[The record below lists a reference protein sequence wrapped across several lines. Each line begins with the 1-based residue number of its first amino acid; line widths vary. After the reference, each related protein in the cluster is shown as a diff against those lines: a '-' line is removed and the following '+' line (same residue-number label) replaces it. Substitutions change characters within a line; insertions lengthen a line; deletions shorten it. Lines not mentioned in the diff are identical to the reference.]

1 MERLRRLPPRKFLS
15 RTRNGQ
21 RYYLYADPDYCQC
34 VLVGNQVAMNNYS
47 SYVSPGT
54 VPPMP
59 LGPDGGPVAGSLAE
73 EIDPSLQIFDDDL
86 FRRALQLSGLKQS
99 ASKSA
104 ETMTDTVGTTT
115 PTDPGSIAEYHVHV
129 YYDPGNDPRPGRA
142 SAPTRRRRVS
152 RTSGSGAGTTNWSD
166 RTRARCI
173 RSPFPAACWSRF
185 LPWLMLNRDGL
196 TILLHPQTGDGY
208 RDHTAHAAWLG
219 GTLPLR
225 LRLSI
230 DRSRLI

>member
-1 MERLRRLPPRKFLS
+1 MFRLGLRIFAIGMVAVSGFAAIAQDRAGQESFDMKLSDFGFVLRAANTPAQMERLRRLPPRKFLS

-86 FRRALQLSGLKQS
+86 FA
-99 ASKSA
+99 
-104 ETMTDTVGTTT
+104 
-115 PTDPGSIAEYHVHV
+115 
-129 YYDPGNDPRPGRA
+129 
-142 SAPTRRRRVS
+142 APY
-152 RTSGSGAGTTNWSD
+152 NYPD
-166 RTRARCI
+166 
-173 RSPFPAACWSRF
+173 
-185 LPWLMLNRDGL
+185 
-196 TILLHPQTGDGY
+196 
-208 RDHTAHAAWLG
+208 
-219 GTLPLR
+219 
-225 LRLSI
+225 
-230 DRSRLI
+230 